1 MVPPDDLTVMTVET
15 LTPQSTLED
24 FARAVDRWLI
34 DNEASL
40 SARWAES
47 VTLDAQMEY
56 LRELFAALWDSGCSR
71 WGWPEEIGGFGG
83 SPLFRA
89 VLAEKLALAG
99 LAPTFATMPE
109 VLAVPFAAAASK
121 ELVATYLR
129 PYLQGRD
136 WWCQGFSEPE
146 AGSDLAS
153 LTTRAEPSGTSFV
166 INGQKIWT
174 TLAHHAQRCLL
185 LVRTGPREL
194 AHKSL
199 SLFLVDM
206 TTPGITVR
214 PITASTGEPEFCEV
228 FFNDV
233 HVPGDR
239 LVGVLNGG
247 WPIVMHVLAC
257 ERSTVFWG
265 RVAWM
270 QHELSSLVSRV
281 DVTET
286 SAKLIG
292 EAYRNIM
299 SLRARSRRTQFAT
312 ASGNFNPVESSI
324 DKVLMATAEQSLF
337 DVAAEL
343 TGDSVAFGTSPTDV
357 RLRKNYLMS
366 RVASVYGGTS
376 EIQRNIIA
384 QRLLG
389 LPRSPG

>member
-1 MVPPDDLTVMTVET
+1 MTAGLISSPPT
-15 LTPQSTLED
+15 LDE
-24 FARAVDRWLI
+24 FAGAVDSW
-34 DNEASL
+34 L
-40 SARWAES
+40 SANGPDLSVRWS
-47 VTLDAQMEY
+47 VSTTLDTQMSY
-56 LRELFAALWDSGCSR
+56 LRELFAALWESGYSR
-71 WGWPEEIGGFGG
+71 WGWPEAADGFGG

-109 VLAVPFAAAASK
+109 VLAAPFAAAASK
-121 ELVATYLR
+121 ELVSTFLP

-136 WWCQGFSEPE
+136 WWCQGFSEPD

-153 LTTRAEPSGTSFV
+153 LNTRAEPSAASFV

-174 TLAHHAQRCLL
+174 TLADHAQRCLL
-185 LVRTGPREL
+185 LARTGPRER
-194 AHKSL
+194 AHKTL

-206 TTPGITVR
+206 DTPGITVR

-228 FFNDV
+228 FFDNV
-233 HVPGDR
+233 SIPQDR
-239 LVGVLNGG
+239 LVGPLDGG
-247 WPIVMHVLAC
+247 WPIVMHVLSC

-270 QHELSSLVSRV
+270 QHELESLLGRV
-281 DVTET
+281 GVTET

-299 SLRARSRRTQFAT
+299 SLRARSRRTQFAAT
-312 ASGNFNPVESSI
+312 SGNFNAVESSI

-343 TGDSVAFGTSPTDV
+343 AGDAVVFGESPADV
-357 RLRKNYLMS
+357 RLRKNYVMS
-366 RVASVYGGTS
+366 RVASVYGGAA

-384 QRLLG
+384 ERLLG